1 MDLLEYR
8 QLVHTG
14 FELIH
19 EVLLV
24 NTVLIEALKAVQFD
38 HIVMSEQLLEFFV
51 LVAEHAHAPELTVFT
66 IVEGPALG

>member
-38 HIVMSEQLLEFFV
+38 HIVMSEQLLEFFP
-51 LVAEHAHAPELTVFT
+51 L
-66 IVEGPALG
+66 ID